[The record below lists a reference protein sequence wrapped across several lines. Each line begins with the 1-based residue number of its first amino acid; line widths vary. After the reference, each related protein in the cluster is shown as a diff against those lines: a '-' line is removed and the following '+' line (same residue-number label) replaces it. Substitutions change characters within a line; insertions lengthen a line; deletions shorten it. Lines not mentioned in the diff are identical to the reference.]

1 MPDKTEEQPLVS
13 RTGLVVVGL
22 LSVCFFALMFFVLS
36 PHVPSHD
43 PTAVKIVAGMSAACM
58 TGVFWIAS
66 NMFLVTLVD
75 HLRRN
80 KGK

>member
-1 MPDKTEEQPLVS
+1 MPDKTAVKPLVS
-13 RTGLVVVGL
+13 RTGLFVVGV
-22 LSVCFFALMFFVLS
+22 LSFCFCVLMFFVLR
-36 PHVPSHD
+36 PHVPTQD
-43 PTAVKIVAGMSAACM
+43 ETAQLIVALMSAFCM

>member
-1 MPDKTEEQPLVS
+1 
-13 RTGLVVVGL
+13 
-22 LSVCFFALMFFVLS
+22 MFFVLR
-36 PHVPSHD
+36 PHVPSYD

>member
-1 MPDKTEEQPLVS
+1 M
-13 RTGLVVVGL
+13 
-22 LSVCFFALMFFVLS
+22 LS

>member
-1 MPDKTEEQPLVS
+1 
-13 RTGLVVVGL
+13 
-22 LSVCFFALMFFVLS
+22 MFFVLK
-36 PHVPSHD
+36 PHVPTQD
-43 PTAVKIVAGMSAACM
+43 ETAQLIVALMSAFCM

>member
-13 RTGLVVVGL
+13 LTGLIVVGL
-22 LSVCFFALMFFVLS
+22 LSVCFFVLMFFVLR
-36 PHVPSHD
+36 PHVPSYD

-66 NMFLVTLVD
+66 NMFLVSLVD

>member
-1 MPDKTEEQPLVS
+1 MSDKTEDQPLVS
-13 RTGLVVVGL
+13 RTGLFVVAL
-22 LSVCFFALMFFVLS
+22 LSLFFFVLMFFVLS